1 MKLIFSSLFTFIIWI
16 FLFKFFFDDFED
28 LKKTTKNNLFW
39 LAIDLILDS
48 LLNSSS
54 NFGGIRFLIFVGI
67 GLLGGFLLY
76 INL

>member
-1 MKLIFSSLFTFIIWI
+1 MKLIFSSLFTFIIW
-16 FLFKFFFDDFED
+16 FLLFKFFFDDFED

-39 LAIDLILDS
+39 LAIDFILDS

>member
-1 MKLIFSSLFTFIIWI
+1 MKLIFSSLFTFIIW
-16 FLFKFFFDDFED
+16 FLLFKFFFDDFED

-39 LAIDLILDS
+39 LAIDFILDS

-54 NFGGIRFLIFVGI
+54 NFGGIRFLLYVGI

>member
-1 MKLIFSSLFTFIIWI
+1 MKLIFSILFAFIVWCL
-16 FLFKFFFDDFED
+16 LFKFFFDDFED

-39 LAIDLILDS
+39 LAIDFILDS

>member
-1 MKLIFSSLFTFIIWI
+1 MKLLFSSLFTFIIW
-16 FLFKFFFDDFED
+16 FLLFKFFFDDFED

-39 LAIDLILDS
+39 LAIDFILDS